1 MSYSL
6 HQEQFIATDL
16 TSAWEFF
23 SRPENLGKLTPPDVG
38 FEIVH
43 NDSEVMHEGQ
53 IIVYKIRVLPLIK
66 LSWVTEITHVEAE
79 NKFIDNQRVG
89 PYSLWHHTH
98 TFEKVEGGV
107 LMKDDIHYALP
118 MGIFGKIAHLLFVR
132 KKLESIFN
140 FRKGAVED
148 LFPTPPHS

>member
-6 HQEQFIATDL
+6 QQEQFIPTDL
-16 TSAWEFF
+16 PTAWDFF

-53 IIVYKIRVLPLIK
+53 IIAYKIRVFPLVK
-66 LSWVTEITHVEAE
+66 LSWVTEITHVEPAK
-79 NKFIDNQRVG
+79 KFVDNQRIG

-98 TFEKVEGGV
+98 TFKVVKGGV
-107 LMKDDIHYALP
+107 LMKDVIHYALP

-132 KKLESIFN
+132 KKLESIFHY
-140 FRKGAVED
+140 RKEAVEA
-148 LFPTPPHS
+148 LFSTPPSS